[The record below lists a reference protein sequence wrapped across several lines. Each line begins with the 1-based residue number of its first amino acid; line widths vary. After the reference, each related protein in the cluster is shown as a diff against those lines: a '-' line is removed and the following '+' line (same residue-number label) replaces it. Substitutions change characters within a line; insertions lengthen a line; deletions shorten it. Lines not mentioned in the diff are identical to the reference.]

1 MQPALNLGV
10 YTNTTINHPKRK
22 ITPEKPGLYYFS
34 QFANEIMTAQ
44 YTETDHQSELNL
56 PPASRS
62 VKKTLA
68 QDENSYK
75 SKAKRELWNK
85 AARSEDIQ
93 IIKSA
98 LAQGARPADLNAPVT
113 VNNQQKR
120 KVKLSPID
128 IALHNNEVEPHEVY
142 QLADKLLQEGAKLPT
157 PYRTKADFNQI
168 SEFFSHL
175 VSDSY
180 DLYIHL
186 HQNPKIIKIQ
196 DENGETLLHAAAYI
210 GRMLDSYSVKLI
222 HYLIFRAPGLDF
234 NVKNYQGN
242 TPLHVAALNC
252 NDLTTYNST
261 FPYYLEEAKKAN
273 FDFSTL
279 GQQGQAI
286 LHIATRVSY
295 KTHFFGR
302 QNNLT
307 NLLRIV
313 PDIDVNVL
321 SSSGSTAL
329 YYAIFFMFFAEAKTL
344 LNAGANPS
352 VYSDPERA
360 PLFIIDNHIQD
371 LEKMIAKNED
381 PEYQLIISDKNLFNG
396 LLLKVRRAI
405 ALNGMDAE
413 VILRHYKIIC
423 DEEITD
429 TDERSEED
437 AESWIRSKSKEERP
451 TGILANKH
459 TAAVRR
465 QLYQAQTL
473 ENLIDL
479 AGRLRIEVTLYGKP
493 HSDEQIEH
501 AKASIYQLQQLKARV
516 LSIIQQ

>member
-1 MQPALNLGV
+1 
-10 YTNTTINHPKRK
+10 PKHK

-34 QFANEIMTAQ
+34 QFSDEIMTTQ
-44 YTETDHQSELNL
+44 YTETDHPSELNL
-56 PPASRS
+56 PPASRG
-62 VKKTLA
+62 VQKILA

-120 KVKLSPID
+120 KLKLSPID
-128 IALHNNEVEPHEVY
+128 IALHNDRMESHEAY
-142 QLADKLLQEGAKLPT
+142 KLADKLLQEGAKLPT
-157 PYRTKADFNQI
+157 PYRTKANFNQI

-186 HQNPKIIKIQ
+186 QQNPELIKMQ
-196 DENGETLLHAAAYI
+196 DEHGETLLHAAAYI

-295 KTHFFGR
+295 KTYFSDR
-302 QNNLT
+302 QNNLA
-307 NLLRIV
+307 NVLRIV
-313 PDIDVNVL
+313 PNINVDVL
-321 SSSGSTAL
+321 SDSGSTAL
-329 YYAIFFMFFAEAKTL
+329 SYAISLRLFAEANSL
-344 LNAGANPS
+344 LDAGANPS
-352 VYSDPERA
+352 VYSDPEHA
-360 PLFIIDNHIQD
+360 PLFILDKHIQD
-371 LEKMIAKNED
+371 FKKMIAKNED
-381 PEYQLIISDKNLFNG
+381 PEYQLSMSDKNLFNS
-396 LLLKVRRAI
+396 LLLKVRKAI
-405 ALNGMDAE
+405 TLNGMDAE
-413 VILRHYKIIC
+413 VILHNFKIIS
-423 DEEITD
+423 DEEVAN
-429 TDERSEED
+429 TDERSDED
-437 AESWIRSKSKEERP
+437 AESWIRSKSKEKRP

-459 TAAVRR
+459 TAALRR
-465 QLYQAQTL
+465 QLYQAQAL
-473 ENLIDL
+473 ENLIGL
-479 AGRLRIEVTLYGKP
+479 ADRLQIEVAFNSKHY
-493 HSDEQIEH
+493 SDKQIKH
-501 AKASIYQLQQLKARV
+501 AKASIYQLQQLKARI